1 MGHAYGGPLG
11 LQLRGGAQLELV
23 REAAPHHRQ
32 QRGGARGGELP
43 HPPLEAARL
52 GGDGGG
58 RRGGEARE
66 RGGARQ
72 GAWRGGAGRGG
83 AGRGGGGREQVV
95 SHEERG
101 VLAQPHTQPLG
112 HHHRRRHEQSRRRRR
127 RRRRRRPGRPGRPG
141 RRPGRPGRRPGRRR
155 LLGSLPGVAGE
166 GQEGTRAVHAAP
178 DLVEHHR
185 HAAPRRR
192 RLQRR
197 RRARLQRGEAR
208 KVLLRLEHHRHH
220 RRLARVVP
228 RKGRLDL
235 RGARVRRE
243 VRRLEVAQRLPPR
256 VRAEDR

>member
-1 MGHAYGGPLG
+1 MGRACGVHVACSYGAPLG

-23 REAAPHHRQ
+23 REATPRHRQ

-72 GAWRGGAGRGG
+72 GAWRGGAR
-83 AGRGGGGREQVV
+83 RRGGGREQVI

-112 HHHRRRHEQSRRRRR
+112 HHHRRRQEQ
-127 RRRRRRPGRPGRPG
+127 RRRRRRPGRLGRL
-141 RRPGRPGRRPGRRR
+141 GRRR
-155 LLGSLPGVAGE
+155 LLGSLPGLGGE
-166 GQEGTRAVHAAP
+166 GEEGARAVHAAP

-185 HAAPRRR
+185 DAAPRRR

-208 KVLLRLEHHRHH
+208 KVLLRL
-220 RRLARVVP
+220 
-228 RKGRLDL
+228 
-235 RGARVRRE
+235 
-243 VRRLEVAQRLPPR
+243 
-256 VRAEDR
+256 